1 MTEGGVTNN
10 GVDAI
15 AQIVLCK
22 LLTWHEYGD
31 KLRMIGVIYIMA
43 DTTNLSI
50 RIDRGLKEEADQV
63 FNAMGMNLTTAI
75 TIFVR
80 QAVRQKKIPF
90 EIALYPEVEGKENT
104 MKAAMAATERIWQNS
119 VRNGTDK
126 LTMEEIDAEIAEA
139 RTARKKRTV
148 ST

>member
-1 MTEGGVTNN
+1 
-10 GVDAI
+10 
-15 AQIVLCK
+15 
-22 LLTWHEYGD
+22 
-31 KLRMIGVIYIMA
+31 MA

-50 RIDRGLKEEADQV
+50 RIDRDLKDEADQI

-90 EIALYPEVEGKENT
+90 EIALCPENEGKGSIT
-104 MKAAMAATERIWQNS
+104 RDAMAATERIRQNS
-119 VRNGTDK
+119 VQNGTDK

-139 RTARKKRTV
+139 RAVRKKRRC
-148 ST
+148 